1 MPKFYLGLGQTGPMR
16 ILHAVE
22 WHPPIGIDS
31 LKHAGS
37 MAPQTNRLFKGVNM
51 TICLAEQLDAK
62 SPSIL
67 GTTLESRQRDGPH
80 DLSPDSPPTLGAD
93 AQT

>member
-51 TICLAEQLDAK
+51 TI
-62 SPSIL
+62 
-67 GTTLESRQRDGPH
+67 
-80 DLSPDSPPTLGAD
+80 
-93 AQT
+93 